1 MAEFGKERSA
11 RAQAAFEANLAG
23 IHAQN
28 AQNDWVAGEASP
40 SPLALGQLSW
50 AKLALGALTAQLLL
64 AGVNQFTDMTAAQFK
79 GYYQG
84 YVANMPVDERVST
97 APADFLNAKVE
108 DLATSVDWRTAQSP
122 KGGPAMTP
130 VKDQGGCGSCWAF
143 SATESIESDI
153 AIETGTLLELA
164 PQEFVDCV
172 PNPEECGGTGG
183 CQGATAELAFNY
195 TMTAGQILNK
205 DYTYTAHTGQCKL
218 KKLPATAAG
227 IKSFVKLPINEYAP
241 LLAAVNKQPISISV
255 DASKWQTY
263 EGGVFKGC
271 PTSTSE
277 TVDIDHAVQLVG
289 YGTDAGTDYFIVR
302 NSWTNHWGEKGCA
315 CPSPPAR

>member
-1 MAEFGKERSA
+1 
-11 RAQAAFEANLAG
+11 
-23 IHAQN
+23 
-28 AQNDWVAGEASP
+28 
-40 SPLALGQLSW
+40 
-50 AKLALGALTAQLLL
+50 
-64 AGVNQFTDMTAAQFK
+64 MTAAQFK

-97 APADFLNAKVE
+97 APEDILNAKVE

-271 PTSTSE
+271 PTATSE

-315 CPSPPAR
+315 CPSRPRARSSPRPLLLAARLAVLLVVVQLGLATLTGGSAQSSGSTRRAPRLARASRTPRLWTATAARAAPLR